1 MVSEKGR
8 SREPRPAWLVYLKT
22 SRQCLRT
29 LKDRIEKHSYERK
42 GGVKVGIIAITEEG
56 NKTAR
61 ELAHSLKESQ
71 VYFLS
76 ESHALRKTVA
86 EIFDRYEGF
95 IFIMALGI
103 VIRVIAPFI
112 KSKYTDPAVVVVDEN
127 RRFAISAL
135 SGHEGGA
142 NRLAGQVASILRAE
156 SVITTASETMKRL
169 TVGVG
174 CRKGASQEEILEAID
189 QALKKC
195 EGSREDIR
203 CVATIDLK
211 SDEPGLKEAC
221 IHLGLPLKIVPMDHI
236 KSFNGPYQRS
246 SFVKGKIGVEGVS
259 EPCALLAGRKTKLIV
274 PKLKKGR
281 VCVAIAREG

>member
-1 MVSEKGR
+1 MASEKR
-8 SREPRPAWLVYLKT
+8 RANEPRPSYKT

-29 LKDRIEKHSYERK
+29 LKDQVEKYVYERK
-42 GGVKVGIIAITEEG
+42 GGVKVAIVAITEEG
-56 NKTAR
+56 KKTAQA
-61 ELAHSLKESQ
+61 LAISIKDSQ

-76 ESHALRKTVA
+76 EPHALRRTV
-86 EIFDRYEGF
+86 EKVFDQYEGL

-112 KSKYTDPAVVVVDEN
+112 KSKHTDPAVVVVDEN

-142 NRLAGQVASILRAE
+142 NRLASQVATLLRAE

-169 TVGVG
+169 IVGVG
-174 CRKGASQEEILEAID
+174 CRKGTSQEEILEAID
-189 QALKKC
+189 QALKKGKC
-195 EGSREDIR
+195 SREDIR

-211 SDEPGLKEAC
+211 GGEPGLREAC
-221 IHLGLPLKIVPMDHI
+221 INLGLPLKIVSTDQI
-236 KSFNGPYQRS
+236 KRFNGPYQRS
-246 SFVKGKIGVEGVS
+246 SFVKKKIGVEGVS
-259 EPCALLAGRKTKLIV
+259 EPCALLGGRRTQLIV
-274 PKLKKGR
+274 PKLKRGR

>member
-1 MVSEKGR
+1 M
-8 SREPRPAWLVYLKT
+8 YLKT

-29 LKDRIEKHSYERK
+29 LKDQIEKYPYERK
-42 GGVKVGIIAITEEG
+42 GGVRVAIIAITEEG
-56 NKTAR
+56 NQTAQ
-61 ELAHSLKESQ
+61 ELAGSIKDNR
-71 VYFLS
+71 VYFLPKP
-76 ESHALRKTVA
+76 HTLRRTV
-86 EIFDRYEGF
+86 EKVFDQYEGL

-103 VIRVIAPFI
+103 VIRVIAPLI
-112 KSKYTDPAVVVVDEN
+112 KNKHVDPAVVVVDEN

-156 SVITTASETMKRL
+156 SVITTASETMKHL
-169 TVGVG
+169 IVGVG
-174 CRKGASQEEILEAID
+174 CRKGTSQEEILEAIN

-211 SDEPGLKEAC
+211 GDEPGLKEAC
-221 IHLGLPLKIVPMDHI
+221 VHLGLPLKIVPIDQI
-236 KSFNGPYQRS
+236 KRFNGPYQRS
-246 SFVKGKIGVEGVS
+246 SFVKEKIGVEGVS
-259 EPCALLAGRKTKLIV
+259 EPCALLAGRRTKLIV
-274 PKLKKGR
+274 PKLKRGR

>member
-1 MVSEKGR
+1 MRV
-8 SREPRPAWLVYLKT
+8 A
-22 SRQCLRT
+22 
-29 LKDRIEKHSYERK
+29 
-42 GGVKVGIIAITEEG
+42 IIAITEEG
-56 NKTAR
+56 SKTAQ
-61 ELAHSLKESQ
+61 ELAVSLKESQ

-86 EIFDRYEGF
+86 EIFDQYEGL

-112 KSKYTDPAVVVVDEN
+112 KNKHIDPAVVVVDES

-142 NRLAGQVASILRAE
+142 NRMANQVASILHAE

-169 TVGVG
+169 IVGVG
-174 CRKGASQEEILEAID
+174 CRKGTSQEEILDAID
-189 QALKKC
+189 QALKKVKC
-195 EGSREDIR
+195 SREDIR

-211 SDEPGLKEAC
+211 GDEPGLKEAC
-221 IHLGLPLKIVPMDHI
+221 IHLGLPLRIVPIDHI
-236 KSFNGPYQRS
+236 KSFSGPYQRS
-246 SFVKGKIGVEGVS
+246 SFVKEKIGVEGVS
-259 EPCALLAGRKTKLIV
+259 EPCALLAGRRTKLIV
-274 PKLKKGR
+274 PKLKQGR

>member
-1 MVSEKGR
+1 MKIAV
-8 SREPRPAWLVYLKT
+8 
-22 SRQCLRT
+22 
-29 LKDRIEKHSYERK
+29 
-42 GGVKVGIIAITEEG
+42 IAITEEG
-56 NKTAR
+56 NKMAQ
-61 ELAHSLKESQ
+61 ELAASFEESQ

-76 ESHALRKTVA
+76 ESHALRKAVA
-86 EIFDRYEGF
+86 EIFDQYEGL

-112 KSKYTDPAVVVVDEN
+112 KSKHTDPAVVVVDEN

-142 NRLAGQVASILRAE
+142 NRLASRVASILHAE

-169 TVGVG
+169 IVGVG
-174 CRKGASQEEILEAID
+174 CRKGTSQEEILEAID
-189 QALKKC
+189 QALQQC

-211 SDEPGLKEAC
+211 GDEPGLKGAC
-221 IHLGLPLKIVPMDHI
+221 VRLGLPLKIVPMDLI
-236 KSFNGPYQRS
+236 KSFDGPYQRS
-246 SFVKGKIGVEGVS
+246 PFVKEKIGVEGVS
-259 EPCALLAGRKTKLIV
+259 EPCALLAGRRTRLIV
-274 PKLKKGR
+274 PKLTQGR